1 MADDMSKE
9 EMEEIRR
16 TFNLLDINHDGRLSK
31 TEIIKGIHLL
41 KVNPTEVEAEDIMS
55 ELDLDGDGLVSWEEY
70 LKALSVQIKK
80 QTYEEQLFTQAF
92 KKFDKDNSG
101 FIDKEELKA
110 VLKRK
115 GAKWND
121 EDLAYLDDLF
131 LEADEDGNG
140 RVEYKEFV
148 KTFCDQ

>member
-1 MADDMSKE
+1 MSFKNKWTLLE
-9 EMEEIRR
+9 CI
-16 TFNLLDINHDGRLSK
+16 TCCYSVLSDTVFNFLYITLNYFQI
-31 TEIIKGIHLL
+31 
-41 KVNPTEVEAEDIMS
+41 
-55 ELDLDGDGLVSWEEY
+55 GDGLVTWEEY

-80 QTYEEQLFTQAF
+80 QAYEEQLFTQAF

-115 GAKWND
+115 GAKWTD
-121 EDLAYLDDLF
+121 DDLAYLDDLF

-140 RVEYKEFV
+140 RVEYKGIT
-148 KTFCDQ
+148 TFCVHFIFASKELRSTPVEGSGS